1 MQFGYPGEACSGR
14 GGEFRGGGR
23 GLCFPARADGGG
35 EEDAGRAEAPSEG
48 VGLRCKGQLGGGFC
62 EGKEFVLGGGV
73 DGCER
78 ERGGDFDGEDGFDA
92 GGAAEVDGAA
102 VGFDGAADDGE
113 AEAGAFDGLAV
124 VFVATEEAFED
135 EGDVVRGDADAVVAE
150 GEGAL
155 VPGPAARE
163 ANGQG
168 ATGVFFDGVFEE
180 VGENLVPIE
189 TITVDRATGGWEIEV
204 EVDLSIF
211 EHGGE
216 VVDGVLDA
224 TTDVEGFDVEGGAD
238 RFQAGDGEHVLD
250 DANEA
255 LTMFFHDGEAVTGG
269 SGVVD
274 ETVFEGFDV
283 ALDDG
288 QGGAKRMGG
297 VGDEVFADLFRE
309 DLFGDVVN
317 H

>member
-1 MQFGYPGEACSGR
+1 M
-14 GGEFRGGGR
+14 
-23 GLCFPARADGGG
+23 
-35 EEDAGRAEAPSEG
+35 
-48 VGLRCKGQLGGGFC
+48 GGGF
-62 EGKEFVLGGGV
+62 
-73 DGCER
+73 DGCEWK
-78 ERGGDFDGEDGFDA
+78 RGGDFDGEDGFDA

-113 AEAGAFDGLAV
+113 AEAGAFDGLAM

-189 TITVDRATGGWEIEV
+189 TITVERATGGWEIEI

-269 SGVVD
+269 GGVVD
-274 ETVFEGFDV
+274 ETVLEGFDV

-288 QGGAKRMGG
+288 QGGAKLMGG